1 MVIDYS
7 ETINRFTELDAYPMP
22 NIVKMI
28 NDISKYKYFTTLDL
42 KSAYHQV
49 PIKEEDRKYT
59 AFEIDGKLYQFTRL
73 PFGITN
79 GVSAFQRS
87 IDNIIEIKN
96 LDDTFI
102 YVDNL
107 TVCGRTVEEHDINS
121 ERVNEVS
128 KKYNITF
135 NEKKSIIRATSI
147 TLLGYTVSHN
157 KIKPD
162 YNRLKP
168 LIEMPPPSNLK
179 SQKHIIGMFAYYSKF
194 IKNFSDK
201 IYQLNHNEIFP
212 LPPAVL
218 NSFQKLKEDLKDAM
232 LVTVDYD
239 EGFEVETDASDY
251 CIAATLNQQG
261 CPVAFFSRTLQNN
274 EIKHHAVE
282 KEAAAIVEALQQLR
296 HFLLGRHLKL

>member
-59 AFEIDGKLYQFTRL
+59 AFEIDGKLYQFNRL

-87 IDNIIEIKN
+87 VDNIIEIEN
-96 LDDTFI
+96 LDDTFT

-107 TVCGRTVEEHDINS
+107 TVCGRTVEEHGTNL

-135 NEKKSIIRATSI
+135 NEKKKV
-147 TLLGYTVSHN
+147 LFVL
-157 KIKPD
+157 P
-162 YNRLKP
+162 
-168 LIEMPPPSNLK
+168 
-179 SQKHIIGMFAYYSKF
+179 
-194 IKNFSDK
+194 
-201 IYQLNHNEIFP
+201 QL
-212 LPPAVL
+212 
-218 NSFQKLKEDLKDAM
+218 S
-232 LVTVDYD
+232 Y
-239 EGFEVETDASDY
+239 
-251 CIAATLNQQG
+251 
-261 CPVAFFSRTLQNN
+261 
-274 EIKHHAVE
+274 
-282 KEAAAIVEALQQLR
+282 
-296 HFLLGRHLKL
+296 

>member
-42 KSAYHQV
+42 KLAYHQV
-49 PIKEEDRKYT
+49 PMKEEDHKYT
-59 AFEIDGKLYQFTRL
+59 VFEIDGKFYQFTFL
-73 PFGITN
+73 PFGIAN

-107 TVCGRTVEEHDINS
+107 TVCGRTLEEHNKNL

-135 NEKKSIIRATSI
+135 NEKKSIIHATLI

-157 KIKPD
+157 KITPD

-168 LIEMPPPSNLK
+168 LLEMPP
-179 SQKHIIGMFAYYSKF
+179 
-194 IKNFSDK
+194 
-201 IYQLNHNEIFP
+201 
-212 LPPAVL
+212 
-218 NSFQKLKEDLKDAM
+218 
-232 LVTVDYD
+232 
-239 EGFEVETDASDY
+239 ASTKTHY
-251 CIAATLNQQG
+251 RNVC
-261 CPVAFFSRTLQNN
+261 
-274 EIKHHAVE
+274 
-282 KEAAAIVEALQQLR
+282 
-296 HFLLGRHLKL
+296 LL